1 VEAGSGSSNDRCP
14 GPVRGLG
21 DDPASCVGLAMNN
34 HKMVPPAR
42 PNKLVRSPLLIL
54 RVTDDAWI
62 GRFDGTQAELV
73 LGYPA
78 KSSLYQVVSACRQRF
93 PNARIAF
100 EEVIL
105 EDCM

>member
-1 VEAGSGSSNDRCP
+1 MSTSISKSISKPKPEPVPVEVGSGSSNDRCP

-54 RVTDDAWI
+54 CVTDDGI
-62 GRFDGTQAELV
+62 GVGLS
-73 LGYPA
+73 G
-78 KSSLYQVVSACRQRF
+78 QVQPLPGCFCLPSTLSKRTAC
-93 PNARIAF
+93 
-100 EEVIL
+100 V
-105 EDCM
+105 